1 MKISQRTVV
10 FITLLS
16 GLLWGCRKPA
26 APEVSGTY
34 AHHDMFGSE
43 YALCL
48 HTNGSYEDVL
58 SMVEGKAIG
67 SRTNDTGTW
76 TFHPAQSLVVLTDK
90 RLQPLAYAFDDRGT
104 QASLVRTSTPAMPM
118 PITTMQDGTNV
129 VVVKPLEQQ
138 PFYRRP

>member
-16 GLLWGCRKPA
+16 GLLCGCRKPA
-26 APEVSGTY
+26 APDVSGTY

-43 YALCL
+43 YVLRL

-58 SMVEGKAIG
+58 SGVEGKAIRL
-67 SRTNDTGTW
+67 RTNGTGTW
-76 TFHPAQSLVVLTDK
+76 TFHPTQGLVVLTNSY
-90 RLQPLAYAFDDRGT
+90 LEPLAYAFGVRGT
-104 QASLVRTSTPAMPM
+104 QSSLVRTSTPAMPM
-118 PITTMQDGTNV
+118 PIAMSQDGTNF

>member
-1 MKISQRTVV
+1 MKISQRTIV

-26 APEVSGTY
+26 ATDVSGTY

-43 YALCL
+43 YVLRL
-48 HTNGSYEDVL
+48 HTNGSYESVL
-58 SMVEGKAIG
+58 SMVEGKAIR

-76 TFHPAQSLVVLTDK
+76 IFHPTQSLVVLTDN
-90 RLQPLAYAFDDRGT
+90 RLQPLAYAFDERGT
-104 QASLVRTSTPAMPM
+104 QSSLVRTSTPAMPM
-118 PITTMQDGTNV
+118 PIEMSQDGTNFV
-129 VVVKPLEQQ
+129 VVTPLEQQ